1 MSYTSSYQTY
11 SGGMISNT
19 VTAPVPIT
27 IDTSTTGTTTVTYQ
41 HQGQTYTITSM
52 GPSYS
57 YGYQQPMLGGY
68 NPYST
73 TLGGT
78 MYASGMP
85 YEMPAICEMNFVED
99 EQEHKVKLTYS
110 ESLKYEIS
118 QWMKDNVSTPWSMH
132 FSINPAPMGTHD
144 SAMTTMT
151 GQQVFSGKM
160 SMVYSFADL
169 ATAALFRL
177 KF

>member
-27 IDTSTTGTTTVTYQ
+27 IDTSTGTTTVTYQ

-52 GPSYS
+52 GPSYG
-57 YGYQQPMLGGY
+57 YGYPQPPMLGGY

-73 TLGGT
+73 TT
-78 MYASGMP
+78 YASGMP

-99 EQEHKVKLTYS
+99 EQEHKVKLIYS

-118 QWMKDNVSTPWSMH
+118 QWMKDNASTPWSVH
-132 FSINPAPMGTHD
+132 YLINPAPMGTHD